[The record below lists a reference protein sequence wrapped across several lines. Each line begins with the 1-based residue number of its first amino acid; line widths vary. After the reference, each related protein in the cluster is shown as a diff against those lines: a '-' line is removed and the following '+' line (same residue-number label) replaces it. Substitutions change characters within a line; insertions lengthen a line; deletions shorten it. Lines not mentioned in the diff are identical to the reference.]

1 MDIDELADEY
11 LDLMGQ
17 VITNAPFNQAQEYS
31 RGELAMLRALETHE
45 GEGGECPMTPSELSQ
60 ELGLTTARIAN
71 LLKSL
76 EHKRLVRRV
85 HDSEDRRRV
94 FVTLTDAGRAFGR
107 QKQQEM
113 HTMALRLID
122 HMGEDDARE
131 FIRLLGRMVT
141 FGAEDYALISS

>member
-1 MDIDELADEY
+1 MSTDELADEY

-17 VITNAPFNQAQEYS
+17 VVTNAPFNQAQEYS
-31 RGELAMLRALETHE
+31 RGELAALRMLELR
-45 GEGGECPMTPSELSQ
+45 EGGEHPMTPGELSQ

-76 EHKRLVRRV
+76 ERKGLVRRD

-107 QKQQEM
+107 EKQQEM

-131 FIRLLGRMVT
+131 FVRLLGRMVT

>member
-11 LDLMGQ
+11 LALMGQ
-17 VITNAPFNQAQEYS
+17 VVTNAPFNQAQEYS
-31 RGELAMLRALETHE
+31 RGELAMLRMLEMH
-45 GEGGECPMTPSELSQ
+45 EGGECPMTPSELSQ

-76 EHKRLVRRV
+76 ERKGLVQRD

-94 FVTLTDAGRAFGR
+94 FVTLTDAGRAFGH

-113 HTMALRLID
+113 HTMALRLIG

-141 FGAEDYALISS
+141 FGAEDYALIGP